1 MGGNQN
7 ASLRGKVFQ
16 RLQEDILSGKY
27 KNHEELHEQKVAEE
41 LGVSRTP
48 VREAIRQLA
57 LEGLIE
63 LVPNKGA
70 YVTGITEKD
79 VHDIYLIRSLLEGL
93 CARWATEHITDD
105 QIEEMEEILLL
116 SEFHAKKA
124 NKEKA
129 EQVSEM
135 DGKFHEVLYQA
146 SNSRILERTL
156 SDFHRY
162 VKLAR
167 KISVGFENRAEK
179 SVSEHRAILDAIKKR
194 DADLAEKLANE
205 HIVAVMNNLHIE
217 E

>member
-1 MGGNQN
+1 MGGNAN
-7 ASLRGKVFQ
+7 ASLRDMVFQ
-16 RLQEDILSGKY
+16 KLRDDILSGEY
-27 KNHEELHEQKVAEE
+27 EENEELHEQKLAKNM
-41 LGVSRTP
+41 GVSRTP

-57 LEGLIE
+57 LEGLVK

-70 YVTGITEKD
+70 YVTGIGEKD

-93 CARWATEHITDD
+93 CARWATENITDE

-116 SEFHAKKA
+116 SEFHLRKK
-124 NKEKA
+124 NEGKM

-135 DGKFHEVLYQA
+135 DGKFHEVLYRA

-156 SDFHRY
+156 SDFHKY

-167 KISVGFENRAEK
+167 KISVGSKNRAEK
-179 SVSEHRAILDAIKKR
+179 SISEHRQILEAIKNR

-205 HIVAVMNNLHIE
+205 HIMAVMDNLNIKE
-217 E
+217 